1 MFTLQQCD
9 LRLHSLTQRENT
21 EVCSADHGRGPRLL
35 CVCVRAGS
43 VAAKLACVEAVAR
56 ALWTFLVLIGE
67 DFRSQP
73 TWFRVWPIT
82 VLNSDADT

>member
-1 MFTLQQCD
+1 MTFVYSLS
-9 LRLHSLTQRENT
+9 HSVRTRRF
-21 EVCSADHGRGPRLL
+21 VPPIIAAGPGSS
-35 CVCVRAGS
+35 VCVRAGS

-56 ALWTFLVLIGE
+56 ALWTFLALIGE
-67 DFRSQP
+67 DFRSQS

>member
-1 MFTLQQCD
+1 M
-9 LRLHSLTQRENT
+9 
-21 EVCSADHGRGPRLL
+21 AAGPGSS
-35 CVCVRAGS
+35 VCVRAGS

-56 ALWTFLVLIGE
+56 ALWTFLVLIGK

-73 TWFRVWPIT
+73 MWFRVWPIT